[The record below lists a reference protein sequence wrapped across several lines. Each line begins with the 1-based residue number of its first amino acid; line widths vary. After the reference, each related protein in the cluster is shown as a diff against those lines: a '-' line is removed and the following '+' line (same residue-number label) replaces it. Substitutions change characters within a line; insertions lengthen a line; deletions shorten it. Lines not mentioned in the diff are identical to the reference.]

1 MTEPYRTVY
10 RAEQCSPLYAHTV
23 QNSKIYGTVQN
34 SSVQY
39 KPVYH
44 SMLRHIC
51 YIHMMTVILNLG
63 SVVGVI
69 PISVLR
75 LWLPSGWNWGARY
88 QLSSL
93 RLIYRFSHSN
103 FELIFSTER
112 FLFAQQVP
120 WPALMGMTSFTNTTV
135 DTFITLKQN

>member
-1 MTEPYRTVY
+1 
-10 RAEQCSPLYAHTV
+10 
-23 QNSKIYGTVQN
+23 
-34 SSVQY
+34 
-39 KPVYH
+39 
-44 SMLRHIC
+44 
-51 YIHMMTVILNLG
+51 MMTVILKLG

-93 RLIYRFSHSN
+93 RLIYRN

-112 FLFAQQVP
+112 FIFAKQVP
-120 WPALMGMTSFTNTTV
+120 WPALMGMTSFANTRYFYHIKTK
-135 DTFITLKQN
+135 LE